1 MAGGAGFVYDMIG
14 SLRGNSAL
22 RNHPYRKKVKEA
34 YQKVEI
40 KSNYKYKKA
49 SKEDLIKIRTLVK
62 KEIALQNKKRI
73 IAITITTMIALPFIY
88 SIVYLLTQI

>member
-40 KSNYKYKKA
+40 KSNYIYKKA

-73 IAITITTMIALPFIY
+73 IVITITVIIATPVVCG
-88 SIVYLLTQI
+88 IVYLLS

>member
-34 YQKVEI
+34 YQKVEN
-40 KSNYKYKKA
+40 KSKYEYKKA
-49 SKEDLIKIRTLVK
+49 SKAELKEIRALVK
-62 KEIALQNKKRI
+62 QEIALQNRKKIIVFSITVI
-73 IAITITTMIALPFIY
+73 IATPVVY
-88 SIVYLLTQI
+88 GIVYLLTQI